1 VTTMTN
7 AASRERGLTST
18 ARFAPGRLLLAFA
31 GCLVAVASAPSNSA
45 AQERPS
51 AREFRWAKS
60 LPAGQW
66 VRVHNISGDVTVT
79 ATDGDRVEVVGIR
92 RGGEGYDEDDVRVD
106 VHEGRDGVTICALWG
121 EESWCDDRGAHI
133 ESHRDGRR
141 RRGSVDFQVRLPRRL
156 KLSANSVSGDVE
168 VNGAGDEVR
177 ARSVSGDVRLERLRA
192 PSVTATSVS
201 GNVDVDV
208 EALTGPGDLRFTS
221 VSGNV
226 SLRLPRALDAD
237 VTLKTVSGELDSDF
251 QLTLEGRMSRRSL
264 GGRIG
269 RGGRTLHLTTV
280 SGDIRLRA
288 R

>member
-1 VTTMTN
+1 MV
-7 AASRERGLTST
+7 G
-18 ARFAPGRLLLAFA
+18 GWLAFGA
-31 GCLVAVASAPSNSA
+31 ALPTAVVGQDRAST
-45 AQERPS
+45 RD
-51 AREFRWAKS
+51 FRWAKS

-66 VRVHNISGDVTVT
+66 VRLHNISGDVTVT

-92 RGGEGYDEDDVRVD
+92 RSGGGGYDEDDVRVD

-121 EESWCDDRGAHI
+121 EESWCDDRGSHI

-141 RRGSVDFQVRLPRRL
+141 RRGHVDFQVRLPRRL

-177 ARSVSGDVRLERLRA
+177 ARSVSGDVKLERLRSPA
-192 PSVTATSVS
+192 VTATSVS
-201 GNVDVDV
+201 GNVDAGID
-208 EALTGPGDLRFTS
+208 ALTGPGDLRFTS

-226 SLRLPRALDAD
+226 SLQLPRSLDAD

-251 QLTLEGRMSRRSL
+251 QLTLHGPMSRRSL
-264 GGRIG
+264 NGRIG
-269 RGGRTLHLTTV
+269 RGGRELYLTTV
-280 SGDIRLRA
+280 SGDVRLRA